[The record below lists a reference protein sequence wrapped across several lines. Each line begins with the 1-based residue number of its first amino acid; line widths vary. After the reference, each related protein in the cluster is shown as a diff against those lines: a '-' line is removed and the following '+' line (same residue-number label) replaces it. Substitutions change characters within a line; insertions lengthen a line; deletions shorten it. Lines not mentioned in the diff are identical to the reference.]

1 MLQTYYNGIFF
12 IFPFAPIPSTPFF
25 PSLSSLQISSME
37 MYLYS
42 SVIATFSA
50 TINGSK
56 KSIKILAG
64 DDAKF
69 APADISASK

>member
-1 MLQTYYNGIFF
+1 
-12 IFPFAPIPSTPFF
+12 
-25 PSLSSLQISSME
+25 ME

-69 APADISASK
+69 APADISASKYY